1 MDEPRGEKG
10 PRVPKDERIAS
21 LSRIVENMATQHVIM
36 YDHQGHEMHPDWCP
50 LCRLEKAESIGS
62 PAAIAEWVEQTVI
75 PMLGAKMHLP
85 EKSVQRGAV
94 HQGCSAGDLLR
105 AIRES
110 DVLLGADH
118 IGSSGGSDV

>member
-1 MDEPRGEKG
+1 MTASGESRA
-10 PRVPKDERIAS
+10 RVPKDERIAS

-50 LCRLEKAESIGS
+50 LCRLEKAEEIGS

-75 PMLGAKMHLP
+75 PMLGVKMHLP
-85 EKSVQRGAV
+85 ERSVARGAV
-94 HQGCSAGDLLR
+94 HQGCSAGDLLN

-110 DVLLGADH
+110 EVLLGGPES
-118 IGSSGGSDV
+118 GSRAER